1 MAAARARE
9 NVTSN
14 FTNTSRQ
21 ARKARVS
28 HVVAMAG
35 AKGSRIACL
44 TRRVCEWTERKP
56 HRYLTNID
64 SNSDKKLVK
73 IRFIKPPFAPC

>member
-1 MAAARARE
+1 M
-9 NVTSN
+9 
-14 FTNTSRQ
+14 
-21 ARKARVS
+21 
-28 HVVAMAG
+28 VAMAG

-44 TRRVCEWTERKP
+44 DAKGSEWAERKP